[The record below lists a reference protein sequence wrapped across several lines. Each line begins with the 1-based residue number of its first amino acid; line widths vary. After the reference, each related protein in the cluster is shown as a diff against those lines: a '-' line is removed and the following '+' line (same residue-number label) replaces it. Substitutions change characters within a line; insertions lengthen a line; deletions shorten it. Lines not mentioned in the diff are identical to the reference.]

1 MTAVYNAAPIQ
12 PQLSMFFVDQRHQF
26 FKPLTTKYRAQVVE
40 CLCLLHL
47 RLYGATAEYGQSL
60 TREQV
65 IDLFEEALAR
75 APVLE
80 TDGEEAEQRFKS
92 NREQANWILKLLLD
106 HGWLEKKVDTAT
118 LQSTYPLTRAG
129 RLFALP
135 LEEMDRRRVRT
146 RHRNTR
152 NTLNS
157 LDAFASRG
165 EVHDL
170 LDALEYSER
179 IIADFTDV
187 ISELEERKR
196 DLVKQV
202 ESHLLVQQAT
212 DQFFEFM
219 EKRFQP
225 DLSVRLSADSVEKHR
240 DRIASVI
247 QKIRRK
253 DKNLLKDAEQRLRA
267 MAPELVEANQSV
279 LWNILDTIELRM
291 RNASD
296 IMLPALRLAL
306 QGFTKRADII
316 IRQLSYISASRDDAA
331 LRACEYL
338 TSLPDA
344 ERAACLERIG
354 GLLAAVS
361 IGLVDPAQVKLSPRK
376 TPAAV
381 DSSLSGQ
388 TPPDA
393 QVQKEIM
400 IQTLLD
406 QAFLL
411 NNQLLTDYVRKVL
424 STGRRVSSR
433 DLPVENAR
441 ELLAAA
447 HIIEIGAINN
457 LSSDFELRVR
467 FAHRP
472 PFANDYFSQA
482 DDFEIELLEK
492 TGVIQNA

>member
-1 MTAVYNAAPIQ
+1 
-12 PQLSMFFVDQRHQF
+12 MFFIEQRHQF
-26 FKPLTTKYRAQVVE
+26 FKPLTTKYREQVVE
-40 CLCLLHL
+40 CLCLLHQ

-60 TREQV
+60 TREQIV
-65 IDLFEEALAR
+65 DIFEEALAR
-75 APVLE
+75 APLLE
-80 TDGEEAEQRFKS
+80 ADGEEGDQHFKS
-92 NREQANWILKLLLD
+92 NREQASWILKLLLD
-106 HGWLEKKVDTAT
+106 FGWLEKKVDTAT
-118 LQSTYPLTRAG
+118 LQSSYPLTRAG

-157 LDAFASRG
+157 LEAFASRG

-202 ESHLLVQQAT
+202 ESQLLVQQAT

-240 DRIASVI
+240 DRIAQVI

-253 DKNLLKDAEQRLRA
+253 DKNFLKEAEQRLRV
-267 MAPELVEANQSV
+267 MAPELVETHQSV
-279 LWNILDTIELRM
+279 LWNILDTVELRM

-296 IMLPALRLAL
+296 IMLPALRSAL

-331 LRACEYL
+331 LRACDYL
-338 TSLPDA
+338 VALTDA
-344 ERAACLERIG
+344 QRSACLEQVG
-354 GLLAAVS
+354 EALAAVS
-361 IGLVDPAQVKLSPRK
+361 ITLIDPAQVKLNPRK
-376 TPAAV
+376 LPVQVESVVNDA
-381 DSSLSGQ
+381 
-388 TPPDA
+388 TPPEPQA
-393 QVQKEIM
+393 QKEIL
-400 IQTLLD
+400 IQALLD
-406 QAFLL
+406 QAFVL
-411 NNQLLTDYVRKVL
+411 NNQVLLDYIQKVL
-424 STGRRVSSR
+424 LDGRQVSSR
-433 DLPVENAR
+433 DLPIQDAK

-447 HIIEIGAINN
+447 HIIELGAINN
-457 LSSDFELRVR
+457 LSSDFEIHVSY
-467 FAHRP
+467 ANKA
-472 PFANDYFSQA
+472 PFANRYFSQA
-482 DDFEIELLEK
+482 DDFIIELREK
-492 TGVIQNA
+492 VPDARHA

>member
-1 MTAVYNAAPIQ
+1 
-12 PQLSMFFVDQRHQF
+12 MFFTDQRHQF
-26 FKPLTTKYRAQVVE
+26 FKPLTTKYRQQVVE
-40 CLCLLHL
+40 CLCLLHQ

-60 TREQV
+60 SREQV
-65 IDLFEEALAR
+65 IDIFEEALAR
-75 APVLE
+75 APLLE
-80 TDGEEAEQRFKS
+80 ADGEELDQRFKS

-106 HGWLEKKVDTAT
+106 HGWMERKVDTAT
-118 LQSTYPLTRAG
+118 LQTTYPLTRAG

-157 LDAFASRG
+157 LEAFASRG

-202 ESHLLVQQAT
+202 ESQLLVQQAT

-240 DRIASVI
+240 DRISQVI

-253 DKNLLKDAEQRLRA
+253 DKNFLRESEQRLRA
-267 MAPELVEANQSV
+267 LAPELIEPNQSV
-279 LWNILDTIELRM
+279 LWTTLDTIETRM

-296 IMLPALRLAL
+296 TMLPALRLAL
-306 QGFTKRADII
+306 QSFTKRADII
-316 IRQLSYISASRDDAA
+316 IRQLSYMSAGRDDMA
-331 LRACEYL
+331 LIACDYL
-338 TSLPDA
+338 ASLEDA
-344 ERAACLERIG
+344 DRSACLERIG
-354 GLLAAVS
+354 DRLSSVTVA
-361 IGLVDPAQVKLSPRK
+361 LVDPGQVKLSTRK
-376 TPAAV
+376 QPAQV
-381 DSSLSGQ
+381 DSSLQ
-388 TPPDA
+388 EQNDLNPEA
-393 QVQKEIM
+393 QKDIM
-400 IQTLLD
+400 IQALLD
-406 QAFLL
+406 QAFVL
-411 NNQLLTDYVRKVL
+411 NNQTLTDYIKKVL
-424 STGRRVSSR
+424 RDGRRVSSR
-433 DLPVENAR
+433 DLPIQDAR

-447 HIIEIGAINN
+447 HIIELGSINQR
-457 LSSDFELRVR
+457 SSDFEFHVSYANKEPFENRY
-467 FAHRP
+467 FA
-472 PFANDYFSQA
+472 QA
-482 DDFEIELLEK
+482 DEFVIELREK
-492 TGVIQNA
+492 SGNTPNA

>member
-1 MTAVYNAAPIQ
+1 
-12 PQLSMFFVDQRHQF
+12 MFFTDQRHQF
-26 FKPLTTKYRAQVVE
+26 FKPLTTKYRQQVVE
-40 CLCLLHL
+40 CLCLLHQ

-60 TREQV
+60 SREQV
-65 IDLFEEALAR
+65 IDIFEEALAR
-75 APVLE
+75 APLLE
-80 TDGEEAEQRFKS
+80 ADGEELDQRFKS

-106 HGWLEKKVDTAT
+106 HGWMERKVDTAT
-118 LQSTYPLTRAG
+118 LQTTYPLTRAG

-157 LDAFASRG
+157 LEAFASRG

-202 ESHLLVQQAT
+202 ESQLLVQQAT

-240 DRIASVI
+240 DRISQVI

-253 DKNLLKDAEQRLRA
+253 DKNFLRESEQRLRA
-267 MAPELVEANQSV
+267 LAPELIEPNQSV
-279 LWNILDTIELRM
+279 LWTTLDTIETRM

-296 IMLPALRLAL
+296 TMLPALRLAL
-306 QGFTKRADII
+306 QSFTKRADII
-316 IRQLSYISASRDDAA
+316 IRQLSYMSVGRDDMA
-331 LRACEYL
+331 LIACDYL
-338 TSLPDA
+338 ASLEDA
-344 ERAACLERIG
+344 DRSACLERIG
-354 GLLAAVS
+354 DRLSSVTVA
-361 IGLVDPAQVKLSPRK
+361 LVDPGQVKLSTRK
-376 TPAAV
+376 QPAQV
-381 DSSLSGQ
+381 DSSLQ
-388 TPPDA
+388 EQNDLNPEA
-393 QVQKEIM
+393 QKDIM
-400 IQTLLD
+400 IQALLD
-406 QAFLL
+406 QAFVL
-411 NNQLLTDYVRKVL
+411 NNQTLTDYIKKVL
-424 STGRRVSSR
+424 RDGRRVSSR
-433 DLPVENAR
+433 DLPIQNAR

-447 HIIEIGAINN
+447 HIIELGSINQ
-457 LSSDFELRVR
+457 LSSDFEFHVSYANKEPFENRY
-467 FAHRP
+467 FA
-472 PFANDYFSQA
+472 QA
-482 DDFEIELLEK
+482 DEFVIELREK
-492 TGVIQNA
+492 SGNTPNA

>member
-1 MTAVYNAAPIQ
+1 
-12 PQLSMFFVDQRHQF
+12 MFFNDQRHQF
-26 FKPLTTKYRAQVVE
+26 FKPLTTKYREQVVE
-40 CLCLLHL
+40 CLCLLHQ

-65 IDLFEEALAR
+65 IDIFEEALAR

-80 TDGEEAEQRFKS
+80 AEGEELEQRFKS

-106 HGWLEKKVDTAT
+106 NGWMERKVDTAT
-118 LQSTYPLTRAG
+118 LQTTYPLTRAG

-135 LEEMDRRRVRT
+135 LEDLDRRRVRT

-157 LDAFASRG
+157 LEAFAARG

-202 ESHLLVQQAT
+202 ESQLLVQQAT

-240 DRIASVI
+240 DRVAVVI

-253 DKNLLKDAEQRLRA
+253 GKPFLREAEHRLRT
-267 MAPELVEANQSV
+267 MAPELIEANQSV
-279 LWNILDTIELRM
+279 LWNILNTIELRM

-296 IMLPALRLAL
+296 IMLPALRMAL
-306 QGFTKRADII
+306 QSFTKRADII
-316 IRQLSYISASRDDAA
+316 IRQLSYIAASRDDVV
-331 LRACEYL
+331 LRVCNQL
-338 TSLPDA
+338 VSLDDA
-344 ERAACLERIG
+344 GRSACLEFLG
-354 GLLAAVS
+354 EKLSSVTVA
-361 IGLVDPAQVKLSPRK
+361 LVDPGQVKLSPRK
-376 TPAAV
+376 LPVRVNT
-381 DSSLSGQ
+381 SLSEQ
-388 TPPDA
+388 TWLDPDA
-393 QVQKEIM
+393 QKELM
-400 IQTLLD
+400 IQALLD
-406 QAFLL
+406 QAFVL
-411 NNQLLTDYVRKVL
+411 NNQALKEYIQKVL
-424 STGRRVSSR
+424 ALGRRVSSR
-433 DLPVENAR
+433 DLPIEDAR
-441 ELLAAA
+441 QLLAAA
-447 HIIEIGAINN
+447 HIIELGAINT
-457 LSSDFELRVR
+457 LSSDLEFRVS
-467 FAHRP
+467 FAHKE
-472 PFANDYFSQA
+472 PFANRYFALA
-482 DDFEIELLEK
+482 DDFVIELLEK
-492 TGVIQNA
+492 AGDSQDA